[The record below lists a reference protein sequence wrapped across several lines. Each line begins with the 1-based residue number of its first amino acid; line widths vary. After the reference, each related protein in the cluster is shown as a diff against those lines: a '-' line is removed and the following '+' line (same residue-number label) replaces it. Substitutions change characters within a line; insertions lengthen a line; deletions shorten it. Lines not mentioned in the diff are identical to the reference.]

1 MLDQSLD
8 SCLARIRE
16 HEPEL
21 QCWVEV
27 SPLAP
32 LAEGPLSG
40 VCFGVK
46 DIFAVEGLRLEW
58 GSPVFSGRR
67 ATEDCALVRRL
78 RQLGGTVVG
87 KTHTTSFAYFD
98 PAPTRNPHRAGHT
111 PGGSSSGSAA
121 AVAAGMV
128 PMAIGSQTQ
137 GSVLRPASFC
147 GVVGFKPT
155 LGLIDLTG
163 VMPFA
168 PTLDT
173 AGFFT
178 ATAADMA
185 DLWRRMGYGS
195 AAPPAAPRLAAFT
208 VPDDVEPPMRDA
220 VLAAAAKLGA
230 TVIAPPASFP
240 TLWQAVKLIQEYE
253 GARTHEDSYRNHR
266 DLIGQQLGILIAK
279 GLATL
284 EADYRAALDHLARAR
299 RDIAEVFAQYDAIL
313 SPSALGP
320 APATLTTS
328 TGHPKMN
335 APWTGIGSPAISI
348 PLPVASGELP
358 LGLQLAAAPGR
369 DAELLAYAAALDA
382 IVRG

>member
-8 SCLARIRE
+8 TCLARIHERE
-16 HEPEL
+16 AEL

-32 LAEGPLSG
+32 LGEGALSG
-40 VCFGVK
+40 LCFGVK
-46 DIFAVEGLRLEW
+46 DIFAVEGLLFEC
-58 GSPVFSGRR
+58 GSPVFAGRR
-67 ATEDCALVRRL
+67 ATEDCSLVRRL
-78 RQLGGTVVG
+78 RELGGTVAG

-121 AVAAGMV
+121 AVAVGMV

-155 LGLIDLTG
+155 LGLIDMTG

-185 DLWRRMGYGS
+185 ELWRRMGYGS
-195 AAPPAAPRLAAFT
+195 ASPTASPRLAAFT
-208 VPDDVEPPMRDA
+208 VPDDVDPTMCDA

-230 TVIAPPASFP
+230 PLVAPPESFT
-240 TLWQAVKLIQEYE
+240 TLWQTVALIQEYE
-253 GARTHEDSYRNHR
+253 GARTHEDSFRSSR
-266 DLIGQQLGILIAK
+266 ALLGAKLAGLIES
-279 GLATL
+279 GLARP
-284 EADYRAALDHLARAR
+284 ESDYHAALEHLDRAK
-299 RDIAEVFAQYDAIL
+299 RDIADVFAQYDVIL
-313 SPSALGP
+313 SPAALGP
-320 APATLTTS
+320 APATLTTG

-335 APWTGIGSPAISI
+335 APWTGIGAPAISI
-348 PLPVASGELP
+348 PLPVAPGELP
-358 LGLQLAAAPGR
+358 LGLQLTAAPGR
-369 DAELLAYAAALDA
+369 DAELLAYASALDA

>member
-1 MLDQSLD
+1 MLDQSLET
-8 SCLARIRE
+8 CLSRIRE
-16 HEPEL
+16 REAEL
-21 QCWVEV
+21 ECWVEV

-32 LAEGPLSG
+32 LGEGSLSG
-40 VCFGVK
+40 LCFGVK
-46 DIFAVEGLRLEW
+46 DIFAVEGLRFEC
-58 GSPVFSGRR
+58 GSPVFAGRR
-67 ATEDCALVRRL
+67 ATQDCSLVRRL
-78 RQLGGTVVG
+78 RKLGGTVVG

-111 PGGSSSGSAA
+111 PGGSSSGAAA

-147 GVVGFKPT
+147 GVAGFKPT
-155 LGLIDLTG
+155 HGLIDMTG

-168 PTLDT
+168 PMLDT

-185 DLWRRMGYGS
+185 ELWRRMHYG
-195 AAPPAAPRLAAFT
+195 AASSTAAPRLAAFT
-208 VPDDVEPPMRDA
+208 VPDDVEQPMREA

-230 TVIAPPASFP
+230 PVIAPPVSFP
-240 TLWQAVKLIQEYE
+240 TLWQAVRLIQEFE
-253 GARTHEDSYRNHR
+253 GARTHEDSYLRHR
-266 DLIGQQLGILIAK
+266 DQIGKQLSILIAN
-279 GLATL
+279 GLATS
-284 EADYRAALDHLARAR
+284 EADYRAAIDQLMRAR
-299 RDIAEVFAQYDAIL
+299 HDMAALFAQYDVIL

-320 APATLTTS
+320 APATLATS

-335 APWTGIGSPAISI
+335 APWTGLGSPAISI
-348 PLPVASGELP
+348 PLPVAKGALP

-369 DAELLAYAAALDA
+369 DTDLLAYAAALDA